1 MRKNSKKLQQDVD
14 NPAAFF
20 IIGQEKGT

>member
-14 NPAAFF
+14 NPATFF